1 MIPKTIHY
9 CWFGRGKKSKLI
21 EKCIASWKTIAPD
34 YEIIEWN
41 EDNFNIDDCAYSRF
55 CYDHKKYAYLSD
67 YVRLWAVEQYGGIY
81 FDTDV
86 ELIKTPDALLSHN
99 AFFCFEGKQ
108 FITTGLGFGATA
120 GHWAVKVMADA
131 YRRKTTEELR
141 ETLDTYG
148 VLTGSPKMNTYAFLP
163 YGLIQDGSCQA
174 VKDVA
179 ILSSDYLCPFNDLTG
194 ELILTENSLA
204 IHWYGKSANKKSSAI
219 KTRLLRPV
227 RRILK
232 LLGRRYT

>member
-1 MIPKTIHY
+1 MIPKIIHY

-21 EKCIASWKTIAPD
+21 EKCIASWKKIAPE

-41 EDNFNIDDCAYSRF
+41 EENFNIDDCAYSRF
-55 CYDHKKYAYLSD
+55 CYDNKKYAFLSD
-67 YVRLWAVEQYGGIY
+67 YVRLWAVEQHGGIY

-86 ELIKTPDALLSHN
+86 ELIKKPDELLLNN

-108 FITTGLGFGATA
+108 FITTGLGFGAIA
-120 GHWAVKVMADA
+120 EHWAVKTMADA
-131 YRRKTTEELR
+131 YRAKMAEELQQS
-141 ETLDTYG
+141 LDTYG

-163 YGLIQDGSCQA
+163 YGLVQNGECQT
-174 VKDVA
+174 VRDVQ
-179 ILSSDYLCPFNDLTG
+179 ILSSEYLCPFNDLTG
-194 ELILTENSLA
+194 ELTLTNHTLA

-219 KTRLLRPV
+219 RTRLLRPV

-232 LLGRRYT
+232 KMGRKYT

>member
-9 CWFGRGKKSKLI
+9 CWFGGGRKSKLI
-21 EKCIASWKTIAPD
+21 EKCIASWKKYCPD

-41 EDNFNIDDCAYSRF
+41 EANFNIDDCAYARF
-55 CYDHKKYAYLSD
+55 CYDNKKYAYLSD
-67 YVRLWAVEQYGGIY
+67 YVRLWAVERYGGIY

-86 ELIKTPDALLSHN
+86 ELIKKPDDLLSHN
-99 AFFCFEGKQ
+99 AFFCFEGNE

-120 GHWAVKVMADA
+120 GHWAVTVMADA
-131 YRRKTTEELR
+131 YRAKTTQELR

-148 VLTGSPKMNTYAFLP
+148 VLTGSPKMNTYAFQL
-163 YGLIQDGSCQA
+163 YGLIQDGSCQTVGD
-174 VKDVA
+174 VK

-194 ELILTENSLA
+194 ELTLTDNSLA
-204 IHWYGKSANKKSSAI
+204 IHWYGKSANKKSSVI
-219 KTRLLRPV
+219 RTRLLRPV

-232 LLGRRYT
+232 ILGRKYT